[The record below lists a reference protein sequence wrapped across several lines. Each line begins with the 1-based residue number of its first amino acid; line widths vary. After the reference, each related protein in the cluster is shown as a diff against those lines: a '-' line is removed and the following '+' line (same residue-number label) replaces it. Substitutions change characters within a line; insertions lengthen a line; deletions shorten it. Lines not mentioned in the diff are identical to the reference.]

1 MQQIC
6 TAVLQNLADTFII
19 IDALDE
25 CIDTTEIKKVVEWLK
40 NLVSGEGRSLHVL
53 ITSRDEG
60 HITGYLSRIP
70 QQQVIY
76 VDKHTDADIKLYID
90 SRINTYGQ
98 LSQWSKDIQQTI
110 TKSLLDGADGM

>member
-6 TAVLQNLADTFII
+6 TAVVQNMAETFII

-25 CIDTTEIKKVVEWLK
+25 CTDTMEIKKVVEWLK

-60 HITGYLSRIP
+60 HRGKRLSSAGVILQKSCYKSEPNYRNDRVCRECNL
-70 QQQVIY
+70 QVGR
-76 VDKHTDADIKLYID
+76 A
-90 SRINTYGQ
+90 SPP
-98 LSQWSKDIQQTI
+98 
-110 TKSLLDGADGM
+110 